1 MASHW
6 SGTCRDRV
14 HAAAI
19 SPLLKA
25 VSMSAD
31 EIFAV
36 MAGLDELAADLSA
49 LVELEAISRAA
60 SISVHT
66 ALAEREIREE
76 RIAVIADRAVRWTHA
91 RRVRADCFGY
101 ERFVP
106 DEEDLISARQSS
118 RSSTFSRRRQWS
130 PLTLVA
136 VTMLSSSMV
145 RSGSILRPSWRTE
158 SRVA

>member
-19 SPLLKA
+19 SSLPKA
-25 VSMSAD
+25 GSMSAD

-36 MAGLDELAADLSA
+36 MAGLDEPAADLSA

-91 RRVRADCFGY
+91 RVRADCFGY